1 MIKNFLNSR
10 KLVKEQSSLPSVNP
24 LPCHDAA
31 GINSAVYHDITHPD
45 DGSAIKGKT
54 MKNDID
60 FEDIFT
66 RYRSRPYESLDVLAV
81 HTGEVHF
88 QVAEKA
94 EVTAA
99 SGEWLQIPGTTLY
112 EITRERNRKRIAAT
126 TNGQIAMVRRE
137 LEGQFVEAGEKLME
151 IRHPLKKKEI
161 IEAILREV
169 LHLFRAPETAKY
181 FFAMEIQNRI
191 DKKGLRSVTVQPGD
205 EILTMSL
212 MKRDTPLY
220 YQGERGVLYS
230 LYFTP
235 GISVARGEPLIGI
248 CPPEKLPLV
257 QKIITRV
264 KADWD
269 AAGDA

>member
-1 MIKNFLNSR
+1 
-10 KLVKEQSSLPSVNP
+10 
-24 LPCHDAA
+24 LPCYGAA
-31 GINSAVYHDITHPD
+31 GINPVACRRFAHV
-45 DGSAIKGKT
+45 DGDGGAIKGKT
-54 MKNDID
+54 MKADID

-66 RYRSRPYESLDVLAV
+66 RYRSNPYESVDVLAV

-88 QVAEKA
+88 EVAEKA
-94 EVTAA
+94 EVTPAT
-99 SGEWLQIPGTTLY
+99 GEWLQIPGTTLY

-169 LHLFRAPETAKY
+169 LQLFRAPETAKY
-181 FFAMEIQNRI
+181 FFAMEVQNRI

-230 LYFTP
+230 VYFTP
-235 GISVARGEPLIGI
+235 GISVARGEPLVGV
-248 CPPEKLPLV
+248 CPPEKLPLI

-269 AAGDA
+269 AAGVA